1 MDIRQEDFVKSI
13 ITEKESIEFM
23 SEGLK
28 QAASAARE
36 LAVAQNHPIWVD
48 IALLL
53 MELRVHGLQIANG
66 KSLGR
71 QKTLQ
76 MLDDHETIM
85 SKKLDEGRPQPKPKF
100 LLN

>member
-1 MDIRQEDFVKSI
+1 MDIRQEDFVTSI
-13 ITEKESIEFM
+13 VTEKESIEFM

-36 LAVAQNHPIWVD
+36 LAVAQNHPIWAD
-48 IALLL
+48 IALLC
-53 MELRVHGLQIANG
+53 MELRVHGLQLANG
-66 KSLGR
+66 KSIGR

-76 MLDDHETIM
+76 IMDNYETMM
-85 SKKLDEGRPQPKPKF
+85 SKKLDEVRPQPKPKF